1 MKSGDQRCILICD
14 IGFANANMINMC
26 KMDENGK
33 RVWMNRP
40 KAFVCEETVVVAMGG
55 NPTSSQVQMYSLSE
69 TRQLPDFYETEA
81 SFLQRGTVV
90 FAFGR
95 LQFYAT
101 SADNCLSIS
110 YKFDGPRS
118 GTKVNSSIS
127 AHIHTSIKM
136 DKIYLL
142 SEQETGVV
150 VEQIEM
156 HELANNVQVARKML
170 TIDIGDGITGNL
182 GCAARFSDTSFL
194 YISGTKAVEINIVSR
209 NYKILPG
216 ELNLARLSPG
226 CDVIQIGGI
235 MTTLVGGGEDGL
247 SRKTS
252 EYYDKK
258 SQTWKFTSGNF
269 TNPRY
274 CYLFRFSDSNLVEE
288 SIEMEILLFL
298 FFTPSRSCFIFN

>member
-1 MKSGDQRCILICD
+1 MKSRDQRCFLICD

-33 RVWMNRP
+33 RVWSKHP
-40 KAFVCEETVVVAMGG
+40 KAHVCEETVVIAMGG
-55 NPTSSQVQMYSLSE
+55 NPTSNQVQMYSLSE
-69 TRQLPDFYETEA
+69 TRQLPDLYETKD
-81 SFLQRGTVV
+81 SFLNRGTVV

-101 SADNCLSIS
+101 SGDNCLSIP
-110 YKFDGPRS
+110 YKFDGPRL

-127 AHIHTSIKM
+127 PNGIQTSVKM
-136 DKIYLL
+136 DHIYLL

-150 VEQIEM
+150 VEQITM
-156 HELANNVQVARKML
+156 QDIANNVQVAKKML
-170 TIDIGDGITGNL
+170 TIAIGDGITGNL

-194 YISGTKAVEINIVSR
+194 YISGAKAVEVNIVSR
-209 NYKILPG
+209 DYKILPG

-226 CDVIQIGGI
+226 CDVIQIDGM
-235 MTTLVGGGEDGL
+235 MTILVGGGEGAMG
-247 SRKTS
+247 RKTS

-258 SQTWKFTSGNF
+258 SQMWIFTSGNF

-274 CYLFRFSDSNLVEE
+274 FYISEYTNLTEHCVN
-288 SIEMEILLFL
+288 LG
-298 FFTPSRSCFIFN
+298 